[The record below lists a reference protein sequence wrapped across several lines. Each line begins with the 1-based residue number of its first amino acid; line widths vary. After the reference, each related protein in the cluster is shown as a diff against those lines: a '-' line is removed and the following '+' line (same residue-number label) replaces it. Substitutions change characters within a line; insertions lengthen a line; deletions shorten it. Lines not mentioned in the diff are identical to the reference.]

1 MRQAHRFAADADIAR
16 AVMGHRRQRVPD
28 QREQALFLEV
38 VARHGRARLDGHQGA
53 LGLVGLDQHHGI
65 DARVVEQG
73 ALDLL
78 GHHVVGRGVERQRRQ
93 GAAFDELVEIGHAEA
108 ADRGQEEQ
116 DLGRH
121 HRGDHHPQDA
131 HRQPEGEVSAAQ
143 AADRFGWNGDIGG
156 HRPSL
161 SKSRPPA

>member
-1 MRQAHRFAADADIAR
+1 MRQAHRFAADADVAR
-16 AVMGHRRQRVPD
+16 AVMRHRRQRVPD
-28 QREQALFLEV
+28 QREHALFLEV
-38 VARHGRARLDGHQGA
+38 VARHAGTRLDGHQGA
-53 LGLVGLDQHHGI
+53 LGLVGLDQHHGV

-93 GAAFDELVEIGHAEA
+93 GAAFDQLVEIDHAETG
-108 ADRGQEEQ
+108 DRGQEEQ

-121 HRGDHHPQDA
+121 HRGDHHAQDA
-131 HRQPEGEVSAAQ
+131 RREPEGEVSATQ
-143 AADRFGWNGDIGG
+143 GADRFGLKGDIGG

-161 SKSRPPA
+161 SKS